1 MSSYCTFALCCAHKE
16 VDFSDNIKF
25 GVVVLYLCLCL
36 CHFGNPEI
44 FLCITASDTNQP
56 MLLDTLSHTNAHI
69 QRLILNQRVRGT
81 RTLES
86 VC

>member
-25 GVVVLYLCLCL
+25 GVVVLYLCLC
-36 CHFGNPEI
+36 HFGNPEI

-56 MLLDTLSHTNAHI
+56 MLLNTLSHTNAHI